1 MGMYDSLY
9 FDEVSDLPPG
19 LRRLFKAVGISHNIQ
34 FQTKDLKNELKHY
47 VISKNKMYQK
57 PWDYETQKF
66 LSLKLSNV
74 RKYDLEF
81 YCGEKNI
88 WVDCL
93 MDVHN
98 GTINNFRIDNISLN
112 HKRFWNIGNQLKF
125 NETSRY

>member
-1 MGMYDSLY
+1 MYDSLY
-9 FDEVSDLPPG
+9 FDEVSDLPSG
-19 LRRLFKAVGISHNIQ
+19 LRRLFKAVGISHDIE
-34 FQTKDLKNELKHY
+34 FQTKDLKNELTRY
-47 VISKNKMYQK
+47 TVSKNKLFISE
-57 PWDYETQKF
+57 WDGLQQKF
-66 LSLKLSNV
+66 EHKRLSNV
-74 RKYDLEF
+74 RQYDLEF

-112 HKRFWNIGNQLKF
+112 HKRFWRIGNQLKF